1 MKKIILS
8 LILILAFSTGGVTY
22 GQLNL
27 KIGPKVGFNAS
38 QLHTNIDSISSQFK
52 SGFQFGIFVRMGKKV
67 YLQPEL
73 YYTTQG
79 GVFESSSTSVKQWEQ
94 NIKLGSLD
102 VPVLIGASFVNSKLL
117 NVRILAGPVASFIV
131 NKKITDS
138 GVIGP
143 ITNADIKN
151 VNWYIQAG
159 AGVDIWKFTLD
170 FRYQI
175 GLNKIIS
182 DVNFQNKTVNFNTS
196 NNVWVVSLGFKFL

>member
-1 MKKIILS
+1 MKKIILA
-8 LILILAFSTGGVTY
+8 LVLFLILATGTSY
-22 GQLNL
+22 GQLNI

-38 QLHTNIDSISSQFK
+38 QLHTNLDSISSQFK
-52 SGFQFGIFVRMGKKV
+52 SGFQFGIFVRLGKKV

-73 YYTTQG
+73 YYTTEG
-79 GVFESSSTSVKQWEQ
+79 GVFKSNASSINQWEQ

-102 VPVLIGASFVNSKLL
+102 VPVLIGVSFINSELL

-131 NKKITDS
+131 NKKISET
-138 GVIGP
+138 GVTGP
-143 ITNADIKN
+143 IQDANIKN

-170 FRYQI
+170 VRYQI
-175 GLNKIIS
+175 GLNKMIS
-182 DVNFQNKTVNFNTS
+182 DVDFQNKTVNLNTS